1 VGKTTVC
8 LMVAWLLSWGA
19 LHSQSVNVNGYFL
32 EDSVKLGSPA
42 RYVLVAEYPGSIKV
56 LFPDSTHRFAPF
68 EFNKQTFF
76 PSKLRDGS
84 VVDSVIYELSTF
96 ELEPYQSL
104 QLPVF
109 RLREKDSLK
118 VLSNIDSLFIDG
130 LLDEIPQDAKLKET
144 VGYSPLDFA
153 FNYPYLVIGSIIFL
167 IIVITIFLVFGK
179 TVRKKIT
186 LYRMRKKYEKFSNSF
201 TEQLRTIRANNDIHE
216 AESAFISWKSYL
228 EALEKVPYTKLT
240 TKEILKGEENEK
252 LRTALKNIDKNI
264 YGRVGDN
271 ELFKQFEALEDICQ
285 DKYNKKVEEVKHG

>member
-1 VGKTTVC
+1 
-8 LMVAWLLSWGA
+8 MAAWLLSWGA
-19 LHSQSVNVNGYFL
+19 LHSQSVNVKGYFL

-42 RYVLVAEYPGSIKV
+42 SYVLVAEYPGSIKV
-56 LFPDSTHRFAPF
+56 LFPDSTHRFTPF

-118 VLSNIDSLFIDG
+118 VMSNVDSLFIDG

-153 FNYPYLVIGSIIFL
+153 FNYPYLVIGGILFL
-167 IIVITIFLVFGK
+167 IIAITLFLVFGK

-186 LYRMRKKYEKFSNSF
+186 LYRMRKKYEKFSNSY
-201 TEQLRTIRANNDIHE
+201 TEQLRAIRIESDIRD
-216 AESAFISWKSYL
+216 AEITLILWKTYL
-228 EALEKVPYTKLT
+228 ESLEKIPYTKLT
-240 TKEILKGEENEK
+240 TKEILKGEENAQ
-252 LRTALKNIDKNI
+252 LQTALKSIDRSI
-264 YGRVGDN
+264 YGRIIDK
-271 ELFKQFEALEDICQ
+271 ELFKQFEVLEDICL
-285 DKYNKKVEEVKHG
+285 DKYKKKVEEVKNG

>member
-1 VGKTTVC
+1 
-8 LMVAWLLSWGA
+8 MAAWLLSWGA
-19 LHSQSVNVNGYFL
+19 LYSQSVNVKGYFL

-42 RYVLVAEYPGSIKV
+42 SYVLVAEYPGSIKV
-56 LFPDSTHRFAPF
+56 LFPDSTHRFTPF

-84 VVDSVIYELSTF
+84 VVDSVIYEVSTF

-118 VLSNIDSLFIDG
+118 VMSNIDSLFIDG

-153 FNYPYLVIGSIIFL
+153 FNYPYLVIGGILFL
-167 IIVITIFLVFGK
+167 IVVVTLFLVFGK

-186 LYRMRKKYEKFSNSF
+186 LYRMRKKYEKFSNSY
-201 TEQLRTIRANNDIHE
+201 TEQLRAIRNKSDIRD
-216 AESAFISWKSYL
+216 AEITLILWKTYL
-228 EALEKVPYTKLT
+228 ESLEKIPYTKLT
-240 TKEILKGEENEK
+240 TKEILKGEESPK
-252 LRTALKNIDKNI
+252 LQTALKSVDRSI
-264 YGRVGDN
+264 YGRINDK
-271 ELFKQFEALEDICQ
+271 ELFKQFEVLEDICL
-285 DKYNKKVEEVKHG
+285 DKYKKKVEEVKHG

>member
-1 VGKTTVC
+1 
-8 LMVAWLLSWGA
+8 MAAWLLSWGA
-19 LHSQSVNVNGYFL
+19 LHSQSVNVKGYFL

-42 RYVLVAEYPGSIKV
+42 SYVLVAEYPGSIKV

-76 PSKLRDGS
+76 PSRLRDGS

-118 VLSNIDSLFIDG
+118 VMSNIDSLFIDG

-144 VGYSPLDFA
+144 VAYSPLDFA
-153 FNYPYLVIGSIIFL
+153 FNYPYLVIGGVLFL
-167 IIVITIFLVFGK
+167 IIVVTLFLVFGK
-179 TVRKKIT
+179 TVRKKIA
-186 LYRMRKKYEKFSNSF
+186 LYRMRKKYEKFSNSY
-201 TEQLRTIRANNDIHE
+201 TEQLRAIRSKSDIRD
-216 AESAFISWKSYL
+216 AEITLILWKTYL
-228 EALEKVPYTKLT
+228 ESLEKIPYTKLT
-240 TKEILKGEENEK
+240 TKEILKGEENPK
-252 LRTALKNIDKNI
+252 LQTALKSIDRSI
-264 YGRVGDN
+264 YGRINDK
-271 ELFKQFEALEDICQ
+271 ELFKQFEVLEDICQ

>member
-1 VGKTTVC
+1 
-8 LMVAWLLSWGA
+8 MAAWLLSWGA
-19 LHSQSVNVNGYFL
+19 LHSQSVNVKGYFL
-32 EDSVKLGSPA
+32 EDSVMLGSPA
-42 RYVLVAEYPGSIKV
+42 SYVLVAEYPGSIKV

-76 PSKLRDGS
+76 PSRLRNGS

-118 VLSNIDSLFIDG
+118 VMSNIDSLFIDG

-153 FNYPYLVIGSIIFL
+153 FNYPYLVIGGIIFL
-167 IIVITIFLVFGK
+167 IIVITLFLVFGK

-186 LYRMRKKYEKFSNSF
+186 LYRMRKKYEKFSNSY
-201 TEQLRTIRANNDIHE
+201 TEQLRAIRSESDIRD
-216 AESAFISWKSYL
+216 AEITLILWKTYL
-228 EALEKVPYTKLT
+228 ESLEKIPYTKLT
-240 TKEILKGEENEK
+240 TKEILKGEESPK
-252 LRTALKNIDKNI
+252 LQTALKSVDRSI
-264 YGRVGDN
+264 YGRINDK
-271 ELFKQFEALEDICQ
+271 ELFKQFEVLEDICL
-285 DKYNKKVEEVKHG
+285 DKYKKKVEEVKHG

>member
-1 VGKTTVC
+1 
-8 LMVAWLLSWGA
+8 MAAWLLSWGA
-19 LHSQSVNVNGYFL
+19 LHSQSVNVKGYFL

-42 RYVLVAEYPGSIKV
+42 SYVLVAEYPGSIKV
-56 LFPDSTHRFAPF
+56 LFPDSTHRFTPF

-118 VLSNIDSLFIDG
+118 VMSNIDSLFIDG

-153 FNYPYLVIGSIIFL
+153 FNYPYLVIGGILFL
-167 IIVITIFLVFGK
+167 IIAITLFLVFGK

-186 LYRMRKKYEKFSNSF
+186 LYRMRKKYEKFSNSY
-201 TEQLRTIRANNDIHE
+201 TEQLRAVRNESGIRD
-216 AESAFISWKSYL
+216 AEIALILWKTYL
-228 EALEKVPYTKLT
+228 ESLEKIPYTKLT
-240 TKEILKGEENEK
+240 TKEILKGEENAK
-252 LRTALKNIDKNI
+252 LQTALKSIDRSI
-264 YGRVGDN
+264 YGRINDK
-271 ELFKQFEALEDICQ
+271 ELFKQFEVLEDICL
-285 DKYNKKVEEVKHG
+285 DKYKKKVEEVKHG

>member
-1 VGKTTVC
+1 
-8 LMVAWLLSWGA
+8 MAAWLLSWGA
-19 LHSQSVNVNGYFL
+19 LHSQSVNVKGYFL
-32 EDSVKLGSPA
+32 EDRVKLGSPA
-42 RYVLVAEYPGSIKV
+42 SYVLVADYPGSIKV
-56 LFPDSTHRFAPF
+56 LFPDSTHRFTPF

-118 VLSNIDSLFIDG
+118 VMSNIDSLFIDG

-153 FNYPYLVIGSIIFL
+153 FNYPYLVIGGILFL
-167 IIVITIFLVFGK
+167 IIAITLFLVFGK

-186 LYRMRKKYEKFSNSF
+186 LYRMRKKYEKFSNSY
-201 TEQLRTIRANNDIHE
+201 TEQLRSIRSKSDIRD
-216 AESAFISWKSYL
+216 AEITLILWKTYL
-228 EALEKVPYTKLT
+228 ESLEKIPYTKLT
-240 TKEILKGEENEK
+240 TKEILKGEENPK
-252 LRTALKNIDKNI
+252 LQTALKSIDRSI
-264 YGRVGDN
+264 YGRINDK
-271 ELFKQFEALEDICQ
+271 ELFKQFEVLEDICQ

>member
-1 VGKTTVC
+1 
-8 LMVAWLLSWGA
+8 MAAWLLSWGA
-19 LHSQSVNVNGYFL
+19 LHSQSVNVKGYFL
-32 EDSVKLGSPA
+32 EDSVMLGSPA
-42 RYVLVAEYPGSIKV
+42 SYVLVAEYPGSIKV

-76 PSKLRDGS
+76 PSRLRNGS

-118 VLSNIDSLFIDG
+118 VMSNVDSLFIDG

-153 FNYPYLVIGSIIFL
+153 FNYPYLVIGGILFL
-167 IIVITIFLVFGK
+167 IVVITLFLVFGK

-186 LYRMRKKYEKFSNSF
+186 LYRMRKKYEKFSNSY
-201 TEQLRTIRANNDIHE
+201 TEQLRAIRNKSDIRD
-216 AESAFISWKSYL
+216 AEITLILWKTYL
-228 EALEKVPYTKLT
+228 ESLEKIPYTKLT
-240 TKEILKGEENEK
+240 TKEILKGEESPK
-252 LRTALKNIDKNI
+252 LQTALRSVDRSI
-264 YGRVGDN
+264 YGRINDK
-271 ELFKQFEALEDICQ
+271 ELFKQFEVLEDICL
-285 DKYNKKVEEVKHG
+285 DKYKKKVEEVKHG